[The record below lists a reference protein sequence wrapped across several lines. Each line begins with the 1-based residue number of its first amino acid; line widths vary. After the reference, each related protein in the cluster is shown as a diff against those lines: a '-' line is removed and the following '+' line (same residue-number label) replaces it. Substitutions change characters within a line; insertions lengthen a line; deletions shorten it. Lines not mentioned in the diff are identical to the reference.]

1 METRADNLDVM
12 FDISCGMRGTCG
24 ADRSAGASERRR
36 DKP

>member
-1 METRADNLDVM
+1 METRADNVDVM
-12 FDISCGMRGTCG
+12 FDISYGMRGTCG